1 MQIIEF
7 QKKLLMY
14 PVFSLQDVQ
23 KIAPNFNRIQLD
35 RWQKKGYI
43 KRIKKEYYY
52 FTDKEIDQNFLFY
65 LSNKIYSPSYISLE
79 KAFQYYDFIPEEIFQ
94 ITSVSSKKTT
104 KFTTSL
110 GNFSYRHIKPSIFFG
125 YRMIDYG
132 KQKILLA
139 ESEKAVLD
147 YLYLNPRLKAADD
160 FREMRINKQE
170 FLEKIDF
177 TKLQRYL
184 KAFENKSL
192 SSRVKTF
199 LNTVKND

>member
-1 MQIIEF
+1 
-7 QKKLLMY
+7 MY
-14 PVFSLQDVQ
+14 SVFSLQDVQ

-94 ITSVSSKKTT
+94 VTSVSSKKTT
-104 KFTTSL
+104 KFTTSM

-125 YRMIDYG
+125 YRMLDYG

-139 ESEKAVLD
+139 EPEKAVLD

-170 FLEKIDF
+170 FLGKIDY

-184 KAFENKSL
+184 KAFENKLL
-192 SSRVKTF
+192 SSRVKIF
-199 LNTVKND
+199 FNSVKND

>member
-23 KIAPNFNRIQLD
+23 KIAPNFNRIQID

-65 LSNKIYSPSYISLE
+65 LSNKIYSPSYVSLE

-94 ITSVSSKKTT
+94 ITS
-104 KFTTSL
+104 
-110 GNFSYRHIKPSIFFG
+110 FG
-125 YRMIDYG
+125 YRMLDYG

-139 ESEKAVLD
+139 EPEKAVLD
-147 YLYLNPRLKAADD
+147 YLYLNPRLKAAAD
-160 FREMRINKQE
+160 FHEMRINKQE

-177 TKLQRYL
+177 KKLQRYL

-192 SSRVKTF
+192 SRRVKIF

>member
-1 MQIIEF
+1 
-7 QKKLLMY
+7 MY
-14 PVFSLQDVQ
+14 PIFSLQDVQ
-23 KIAPNFNRIQLD
+23 KIAPNFYRIQLD

-52 FTDKEIDQNFLFY
+52 FTDREIDQNFLFY
-65 LSNKIYSPSYISLE
+65 SSNKIYSPSYISLE

-94 ITSVSSKKTT
+94 IISVSSKKTT

-139 ESEKAVLD
+139 EPEKAVLD

-160 FREMRINKQE
+160 FREIRINKQE
-170 FLEKIDF
+170 FLEIIDF

-192 SSRVKTF
+192 SSRVKIF

>member
-7 QKKLLMY
+7 QKKLSMY
-14 PVFSLQDVQ
+14 PIFSLQDVQ
-23 KIAPNFNRIQLD
+23 KIAPNFYRIQLD

-52 FTDKEIDQNFLFY
+52 FTDREIDQNFLFY
-65 LSNKIYSPSYISLE
+65 SSNKIYSPSYISLE

-104 KFTTSL
+104 KFTSSL

-139 ESEKAVLD
+139 EPEKAVLD

-160 FREMRINKQE
+160 FREIRINKQE
-170 FLEKIDF
+170 FLEIIDF

-192 SSRVKTF
+192 SSRVKIF

>member
-7 QKKLLMY
+7 QKKLSMY
-14 PVFSLQDVQ
+14 PIFSLQDVQ
-23 KIAPNFNRIQLD
+23 KIAPNFYRIQLD

-52 FTDKEIDQNFLFY
+52 FTDREIDQNFHFY
-65 LSNKIYSPSYISLE
+65 SSNKIYSPSYISLE

-139 ESEKAVLD
+139 EPEKAVLD

-160 FREMRINKQE
+160 FREIRINKQE
-170 FLEKIDF
+170 FLEIIDF

-192 SSRVKTF
+192 SSRVKIF

>member
-7 QKKLLMY
+7 QKKLSRY

-23 KIAPNFNRIQLD
+23 KIAPNFYRIQLD

-52 FTDKEIDQNFLFY
+52 FTDKKIDQNFLFY
-65 LSNKIYSPSYISLE
+65 SANKIYSPSYVSLE

-104 KFTTSL
+104 KFTTSI
-110 GNFSYRHIKPSIFFG
+110 GNFSYRHIKPIVFFG

-139 ESEKAVLD
+139 EPEKAVLD

-160 FREMRINKQE
+160 FYEMRINKQE

-177 TKLQRYL
+177 TKLQRFM

-192 SSRVKTF
+192 SNRLKIF
-199 LNTVKND
+199 LNCVNND

>member
-7 QKKLLMY
+7 QKKLSRY
-14 PVFSLQDVQ
+14 PVFSLQDVR
-23 KIAPNFNRIQLD
+23 KIAPNFYRIQLD

-52 FTDKEIDQNFLFY
+52 FTDKKIDQNFLFY
-65 LSNKIYSPSYISLE
+65 SANKIYSPSYVSLE

-104 KFTTSL
+104 KFTTSI
-110 GNFSYRHIKPSIFFG
+110 GNFSYRHIKPIVFFG

-139 ESEKAVLD
+139 EPEKAVLD

-160 FREMRINKQE
+160 FYEMRINKQE

-177 TKLQRYL
+177 TKLQRFM

-192 SSRVKTF
+192 SNRLKIF
-199 LNTVKND
+199 LNCVNND

>member
-65 LSNKIYSPSYISLE
+65 LSNKIYSPSYVSLE
-79 KAFQYYDFIPEEIFQ
+79 KAFQYYDFILEEIFQ

-104 KFTTSL
+104 KFTSSI
-110 GNFSYRHIKPSIFFG
+110 GNFRYRHIKPSIFFG

-139 ESEKAVLD
+139 EPEKAVLD
-147 YLYLNPRLKAADD
+147 YLYLNPRLKAAAD
-160 FREMRINKQE
+160 FHEMRINKQE

-177 TKLQRYL
+177 KKLQRFM

-192 SSRVKTF
+192 SRRVKIF

>member
-7 QKKLLMY
+7 QKKLSMY
-14 PVFSLQDVQ
+14 PIFSLQDVQ
-23 KIAPNFNRIQLD
+23 KIAPNFYRIQLD

-52 FTDKEIDQNFLFY
+52 FTDREIDQNFLFY
-65 LSNKIYSPSYISLE
+65 SSNKIYSPSYISLE

-139 ESEKAVLD
+139 EPEKAVLD

-160 FREMRINKQE
+160 FREIRINKQE
-170 FLEKIDF
+170 FLEIIDF

-192 SSRVKTF
+192 SSRVKIF

>member
-1 MQIIEF
+1 
-7 QKKLLMY
+7 MY

-52 FTDKEIDQNFLFY
+52 FTDKEIDRNFLFY

-94 ITSVSSKKTT
+94 ITSVSSKKTN
-104 KFTTSL
+104 KFTTSM
-110 GNFSYRHIKPSIFFG
+110 GSFSYRHIKPSIFFG

-139 ESEKAVLD
+139 EPEKAVLD
-147 YLYLNPRLKAADD
+147 YLYLNPRLKAAAD
-160 FREMRINKQE
+160 FREMRLNKQE

-177 TKLQRYL
+177 KKLQRFM

-192 SSRVKTF
+192 SRRVKIF

>member
-7 QKKLLMY
+7 QKKLSMY

-23 KIAPNFNRIQLD
+23 KIAPNFYRIQLD

-43 KRIKKEYYY
+43 KRIKKGYYY

-65 LSNKIYSPSYISLE
+65 LSNKIYSPSYVSLE

-94 ITSVSSKKTT
+94 ITSVSSKKTS
-104 KFTTSL
+104 KFTTSI

-125 YRMIDYG
+125 YRMLYYE

-139 ESEKAVLD
+139 EPEKAVLD

-160 FREMRINKQE
+160 FCEMRINKQE

-177 TKLQRYL
+177 TKLQRFM

-192 SSRVKTF
+192 SRRVKMF

>member
-7 QKKLLMY
+7 QKKLSMY

-23 KIAPNFNRIQLD
+23 KIAPNFYRIQLD

-43 KRIKKEYYY
+43 KRIKKGYYY

-65 LSNKIYSPSYISLE
+65 LSNKIYSPSYVSLE

-94 ITSVSSKKTT
+94 ITSVSSKKTS
-104 KFTTSL
+104 KFTTSI

-125 YRMIDYG
+125 YRMLYYE

-139 ESEKAVLD
+139 EPEKAVLD

-160 FREMRINKQE
+160 FCEMRINKQE

-177 TKLQRYL
+177 TKLQRFM

-192 SSRVKTF
+192 SRRVKIF

>member
-1 MQIIEF
+1 
-7 QKKLLMY
+7 MY
-14 PVFSLQDVQ
+14 SVFSLQDVH

-94 ITSVSSKKTT
+94 VTSVSSKKTT
-104 KFTTSL
+104 KFTTSM

-125 YRMIDYG
+125 YRMLDYG

-139 ESEKAVLD
+139 EPEKAVLD

-170 FLEKIDF
+170 FLEKIDY

-184 KAFENKSL
+184 KAFENESL
-192 SSRVKTF
+192 SSRVKIF

>member
-1 MQIIEF
+1 MQLIEF
-7 QKKLLMY
+7 QKKLSMY
-14 PVFSLQDVQ
+14 PIFSLRDVQ
-23 KIAPNFNRIQLD
+23 KIAPNFYRIQLD

>member
-7 QKKLLMY
+7 QKKLSMY
-14 PVFSLQDVQ
+14 PVFSLQDVK
-23 KIAPNFNRIQLD
+23 KIVPNFYRIQLD

-52 FTDKEIDQNFLFY
+52 FTDKEIDRNFLFY
-65 LSNKIYSPSYISLE
+65 LANNIYSPSYISLE

-104 KFTTSL
+104 KFTTSI
-110 GNFSYRHIKPSIFFG
+110 GSFSYRHIKPSIFFG
-125 YRMIDYG
+125 YRMINYG

-139 ESEKAVLD
+139 EPEKAVLD
-147 YLYLNPRLKAADD
+147 YLYLNPHLKAAAD
-160 FREMRINKQE
+160 FREMRLNKQE
-170 FLEKIDF
+170 FLEKISF
-177 TKLQRYL
+177 LKLQRFM
-184 KAFENKSL
+184 KDFKNKSL
-192 SSRVKTF
+192 SRRVKIF

>member
-1 MQIIEF
+1 
-7 QKKLLMY
+7 MY
-14 PVFSLQDVQ
+14 PIFSLQDVQ
-23 KIAPNFNRIQLD
+23 KISPKFYRIQLD

-52 FTDKEIDQNFLFY
+52 FTDREIDQNFLFY
-65 LSNKIYSPSYISLE
+65 SSNKIYSPSYISLE

-139 ESEKAVLD
+139 EPEKAVLD

-160 FREMRINKQE
+160 FREIRINKQE
-170 FLEKIDF
+170 FLEIIDF

-192 SSRVKTF
+192 SSRAKIF

>member
-1 MQIIEF
+1 
-7 QKKLLMY
+7 MY
-14 PVFSLQDVQ
+14 PIFSLQDVQ
-23 KIAPNFNRIQLD
+23 KIAPNFYRIQLD

-52 FTDKEIDQNFLFY
+52 FTDREIDQNFLFY
-65 LSNKIYSPSYISLE
+65 SSNKIYSPSYISLE

-104 KFTTSL
+104 KFTSSI
-110 GNFSYRHIKPSIFFG
+110 GNFRYRHIKPSIFFG
-125 YRMIDYG
+125 YRMLDYG

-139 ESEKAVLD
+139 EPEKAVLD

-177 TKLQRYL
+177 KKLQRFM

-192 SSRVKTF
+192 SRRVKIF

>member
-1 MQIIEF
+1 
-7 QKKLLMY
+7 MY

-23 KIAPNFNRIQLD
+23 KIVPNFNRIQLD

-79 KAFQYYDFIPEEIFQ
+79 KAFQYYEFIPEEIFQ

-104 KFTTSL
+104 KFTTSV

-125 YRMIDYG
+125 YRMIDYE

-139 ESEKAVLD
+139 EPEKAVLD
-147 YLYLNPRLKAADD
+147 YLYLNSSLKAADD
-160 FREMRINKQE
+160 FHEMRLNKQE

-177 TKLQRYL
+177 EKLQRFM

-192 SSRVKTF
+192 SRRVKIF

>member
-1 MQIIEF
+1 MQLIEF
-7 QKKLLMY
+7 QKKLSMY
-14 PVFSLQDVQ
+14 PIFSLRDVQ
-23 KIAPNFNRIQLD
+23 KIAPNFYRIQLD

-139 ESEKAVLD
+139 EPEKAVLD

>member
-1 MQIIEF
+1 MQLIEF
-7 QKKLLMY
+7 QKKLSMY
-14 PVFSLQDVQ
+14 PIFSLRDVQ
-23 KIAPNFNRIQLD
+23 KIAPNFYRIQLD

-170 FLEKIDF
+170 FLENIDF

>member
-1 MQIIEF
+1 
-7 QKKLLMY
+7 MY

-23 KIAPNFNRIQLD
+23 KIAPNFYRIQLD

-43 KRIKKEYYY
+43 ERIKKEYYY

-65 LSNKIYSPSYISLE
+65 LANKIYCPSYISLE

-104 KFTTSL
+104 KFTTSI
-110 GNFSYRHIKPSIFFG
+110 GNFSYRRIKPGIFFG
-125 YRMIDYG
+125 YRMIDYE

-139 ESEKAVLD
+139 EPEKALLD

-160 FREMRINKQE
+160 FREIRINKQE
-170 FLEKIDF
+170 FLEIIDF

-192 SSRVKTF
+192 SSRVKIF

>member
-1 MQIIEF
+1 
-7 QKKLLMY
+7 MY
-14 PVFSLQDVQ
+14 SVFSLQDVQ

-94 ITSVSSKKTT
+94 VTSVSSKKTT
-104 KFTTSL
+104 KFTTSM

-125 YRMIDYG
+125 YRMLDYG

-139 ESEKAVLD
+139 EPEKAVLD

-170 FLEKIDF
+170 FLGKIDY

-184 KAFENKSL
+184 KAFENKLL
-192 SSRVKTF
+192 SSRVKIF

>member
-1 MQIIEF
+1 
-7 QKKLLMY
+7 MY
-14 PVFSLQDVQ
+14 PIFSLQDVQ
-23 KIAPNFNRIQLD
+23 KIAPNFYRIQLD

-52 FTDKEIDQNFLFY
+52 FTDREIDQNFLFY
-65 LSNKIYSPSYISLE
+65 SSNKIYSPSYISLE

-139 ESEKAVLD
+139 EPEKAVLD

-170 FLEKIDF
+170 FLEIIDF
-177 TKLQRYL
+177 TKLKRYL

-192 SSRVKTF
+192 SRRVKIF

>member
-1 MQIIEF
+1 
-7 QKKLLMY
+7 MY
-14 PVFSLQDVQ
+14 PIFSLQDVQ
-23 KIAPNFNRIQLD
+23 KIAPNFYRIQLD

-52 FTDKEIDQNFLFY
+52 FTDREIDQTFLFY
-65 LSNKIYSPSYISLE
+65 ASNKIYSPSYISLE

-110 GNFSYRHIKPSIFFG
+110 GNFSYRHIKTSIFFG

-139 ESEKAVLD
+139 EPEKAVLD

-160 FREMRINKQE
+160 FREIRINKQE
-170 FLEKIDF
+170 FLEIIDF

-192 SSRVKTF
+192 SSRVKIF

>member
-1 MQIIEF
+1 
-7 QKKLLMY
+7 MY
-14 PVFSLQDVQ
+14 PIFSLQDVQ
-23 KIAPNFNRIQLD
+23 KIAPNFYRIQLD

>member
-1 MQIIEF
+1 
-7 QKKLLMY
+7 MY
-14 PVFSLQDVQ
+14 SVFSLQDVQ

-104 KFTTSL
+104 KFTTSM

-125 YRMIDYG
+125 YRMLDYG

-139 ESEKAVLD
+139 EPEKAVLD

-170 FLEKIDF
+170 FLEKIDY

-192 SSRVKTF
+192 SSRVKIF
-199 LNTVKND
+199 FNSVKND

>member
-1 MQIIEF
+1 MQLIEF
-7 QKKLLMY
+7 QKKLSMY
-14 PVFSLQDVQ
+14 PIFSLQDVQ
-23 KIAPNFNRIQLD
+23 KIAPNFYRIQLD

-52 FTDKEIDQNFLFY
+52 FTDREIDQNFLFY
-65 LSNKIYSPSYISLE
+65 SSNKIYSPSYISLE

-139 ESEKAVLD
+139 EPEKAVLD
-147 YLYLNPRLKAADD
+147 YLYLNPRLKAVDD
-160 FREMRINKQE
+160 FREIRINKQE
-170 FLEKIDF
+170 FLEIIDF

-192 SSRVKTF
+192 SSRAKIF

>member
-7 QKKLLMY
+7 QKKLSSY
-14 PVFSLQDVQ
+14 PVFSIQDVQ
-23 KIAPNFNRIQLD
+23 KIAPNFYRIQLD

-52 FTDKEIDQNFLFY
+52 FTGREIDQNFLFY
-65 LSNKIYSPSYISLE
+65 SANKIYSPSYVSLE

-104 KFTTSL
+104 KFTTSI
-110 GNFSYRHIKPSIFFG
+110 GNFSYRHIKPIVFFG

-139 ESEKAVLD
+139 EPEKAVLD

-160 FREMRINKQE
+160 FYEMRINKQE
-170 FLEKIDF
+170 FLEK
-177 TKLQRYL
+177 
-184 KAFENKSL
+184 N
-192 SSRVKTF
+192 
-199 LNTVKND
+199 

>member
-7 QKKLLMY
+7 QKKLSMY
-14 PVFSLQDVQ
+14 PIFSLQDVQ
-23 KIAPNFNRIQLD
+23 KIAPNFYRIQLD

-52 FTDKEIDQNFLFY
+52 FTDREIDQNFLFY
-65 LSNKIYSPSYISLE
+65 SSNKIYSPSYISLE

-139 ESEKAVLD
+139 EPEKAVLD

-160 FREMRINKQE
+160 FREIRINKQE
-170 FLEKIDF
+170 FLEIIDF

-192 SSRVKTF
+192 SGRAKIF

>member
-1 MQIIEF
+1 
-7 QKKLLMY
+7 MY
-14 PVFSLQDVQ
+14 PIFSLRDVQ
-23 KIAPNFNRIQLD
+23 KIAPNFYRIQLD

-170 FLEKIDF
+170 FLENIDF

>member
-7 QKKLLMY
+7 QKKLSMY
-14 PVFSLQDVQ
+14 SVFSLQDVQ

-94 ITSVSSKKTT
+94 VTSVSSKKTT
-104 KFTTSL
+104 KFTTSM

-125 YRMIDYG
+125 YRMLDYG

-139 ESEKAVLD
+139 EPEKAVLD

-170 FLEKIDF
+170 FLGKIDY

-184 KAFENKSL
+184 KAFENKLL
-192 SSRVKTF
+192 SSRVKIF
-199 LNTVKND
+199 FNSVKND

>member
-1 MQIIEF
+1 
-7 QKKLLMY
+7 MY
-14 PVFSLQDVQ
+14 SVFSLQDVQ

-104 KFTTSL
+104 KFTTSM

-125 YRMIDYG
+125 YRMLDYG

-139 ESEKAVLD
+139 EPEKAVLD

-170 FLEKIDF
+170 FLEKIDY

-192 SSRVKTF
+192 SSRVKIF

>member
-1 MQIIEF
+1 
-7 QKKLLMY
+7 MY
-14 PVFSLQDVQ
+14 PIFSLQDVQ
-23 KIAPNFNRIQLD
+23 KIAPNFYRIQLD

-52 FTDKEIDQNFLFY
+52 FTDREIDQNFLFY
-65 LSNKIYSPSYISLE
+65 SSNKIYSPSYISLE

-139 ESEKAVLD
+139 EPEKAVLD

-160 FREMRINKQE
+160 FREIRINKQE
-170 FLEKIDF
+170 FLEIIDF

-192 SSRVKTF
+192 SSRVKIF

>member
-7 QKKLLMY
+7 QKKLSSY
-14 PVFSLQDVQ
+14 PVFSIQDVQ
-23 KIAPNFNRIQLD
+23 KIAPNFYRIQLD

-52 FTDKEIDQNFLFY
+52 FTGREIDQNFLFY
-65 LSNKIYSPSYISLE
+65 SANKIYSPSYVSLE

-104 KFTTSL
+104 KFTTSI
-110 GNFSYRHIKPSIFFG
+110 GNFSYRHIKPIVFFG

-139 ESEKAVLD
+139 EPEKAVLD

-160 FREMRINKQE
+160 FYEMRINKQE

-177 TKLQRYL
+177 TKLQRFMN
-184 KAFENKSL
+184 AFENKSL
-192 SSRVKTF
+192 SNRLKIF
-199 LNTVKND
+199 LNCVNND